1 MKKISQIFKNNRSL
15 IEEPEVSELIDYCND
30 LESEIIDL
38 RYDLKN
44 NKEETFRSILHDIDI
59 SLKEIIKL
67 ETNPSRFD
75 KEIDYKSLIGNLNN
89 YLEDAK
95 KIYSIRF

>member
-75 KEIDYKSLIGNLNN
+75 KEIDYKFLIGNLNN

-95 KIYSIRF
+95 KIYRIRF